1 MKTSCNGL
9 NWTRYKVNFTVET
22 LANVRVYLSLLANV
36 SITKPILL
44 LLPNENRLKFVMCK
58 TILID

>member
-44 LLPNENRLKFVMCK
+44 LLPGWKVVQRTPMCNP
-58 TILID
+58 